1 MRTTTW
7 LKCCALAGAL
17 AAGTAPAAEAQDIFK
32 CVEGGATAYQS
43 TPCANGQIELPMTRG
58 VAASGVPHPRVDGQT
73 SEPVPLPAGPPLR
86 IGGPWRLTTL
96 RLGMSD
102 DEVLN
107 LPGWGRPGRV
117 TRVRMPRVWREEWIY
132 GQSMTGERHLYF
144 ANARLVDVI
153 DKPPVDQVARL
164 TPQ

>member
-7 LKCCALAGAL
+7 LKCCAVLGAL
-17 AAGTAPAAEAQDIFK
+17 AAGTAPSTEAQDIFK
-32 CVEGGATAYQS
+32 CVEAGTTTYQS
-43 TPCANGQIELPMTRG
+43 TPCADHQIELPMT
-58 VAASGVPHPRVDGQT
+58 SGVPASGAPHPRGDGRT
-73 SEPVPLPAGPPLR
+73 AAPVSPPPRQPLR
-86 IGGPWRLTTL
+86 VAGPWRLTTL

-107 LPGWGRPGRV
+107 LPGWGRPSRV
-117 TRVRMPRVWREEWIY
+117 TRVRLSRVWREEWIY
-132 GQSMTGERHLYF
+132 GQSITGERRLYF

-153 DKPPVDQVARL
+153 DKPPADQLAGL